1 MNKINK
7 LFAGFAAVAMLA
19 ACSNDEPTPAPNPG
33 DENGEKAYMSI
44 RIQAA
49 TGMSRST
56 TDGNFE
62 DGNEDEHA
70 VKNVRFFF
78 FDAQGAA
85 MDLQAYLVGTSD
97 NITVTPNNPAGTGN
111 NVEAV
116 FGENILVLEKLTSN
130 NYPNYMITVLNRPGF
145 ECGTTLSNTLERLST
160 YKEGDYYVMSTAS
173 YAGENA
179 HHDNTYYHATKLQPT
194 DFKPTAEA
202 ATTDGSTV
210 SVYVERLAAKVQV
223 GMAET
228 MNSTVKDLG
237 NGRKIYKL
245 DQTVANGGDNTELDP
260 TDKPG
265 ELGTDLWIEV
275 LGWDLNTT
283 VNDSYMCK
291 NIDTEW
297 TFDWG
302 ANGEWNAS
310 GLFRSYW
317 SKSTIYDMTLTQA
330 TAANKLSYVHTMT
343 WKEAAA
349 SKTLKD
355 LGNNVFAYC
364 NENTNKPERIF
375 ETEPND
381 NARALIDSRIVT
393 NVVLYAQICDENGEK
408 LDDLVMANGVLFR
421 SNSYLQYVINRAYAM
436 TTALNIWEKT
446 SDTTTSTPDGDLNKK
461 EYQQIGTG
469 YFELVYPTS
478 GYDGVGDV
486 DVKVKDNA
494 FDGKD
499 LYTKNAAGGYD
510 LLEGDAR
517 ATAIAAL
524 ENAIATVQP
533 QGENHAVMYENGKS
547 VYYIPVQHLGAIEG
561 KTTVDECYYGV
572 VRNHWYKLTIS
583 KFTKV
588 GHGIWDPEEGRDETL
603 KPDKPENPL
612 YYLGADINI
621 LAWKV
626 VNQNVE
632 L

>member
-85 MDLQAYLVGTSD
+85 MDLQAYLVGNTD
-97 NITVTPNNPAGTGN
+97 GDITVNPNDPAN
-111 NVEAV
+111 DNVEAV
-116 FGENILVLEKLTSN
+116 FGKNILVLEKLTSN
-130 NYPNYMITVLNRPGF
+130 NYPNYMVTVLNRPGF
-145 ECGTTLSNTLERLST
+145 ECGTTLTNTLERLST
-160 YKEGDYYVMSTAS
+160 FKDDGYFVMSTAS
-173 YAGENA
+173 YAGENP
-179 HHDNTYYHATKLQPT
+179 HHDNTYYHATKLQPS

-202 ATTDGSTV
+202 AVADEQTV
-210 SVYVERLAAKVQV
+210 SIYVERLAAKVQV
-223 GMAET
+223 GMAESMT
-228 MNSTVKDLG
+228 SETKTLADGTV
-237 NGRKIYKL
+237 IYKL
-245 DQTVANGGDNTELDP
+245 DQTVANGTTDNEEQGSNQLGTEL
-260 TDKPG
+260 
-265 ELGTDLWIEV
+265 WIKV

-330 TAANKLSYVHTMT
+330 TAANKLSYVQTMT

-364 NENTNKPERIF
+364 NENTNKPGNIF

-436 TTALNIWEKT
+436 NAETLNIWEKT

>member
-85 MDLQAYLVGTSD
+85 MDLQAYLVGNTD
-97 NITVTPNNPAGTGN
+97 GDITVNPNDPAN
-111 NVEAV
+111 DNVEAV
-116 FGENILVLEKLTSN
+116 FGKNILVLEKLTSN
-130 NYPNYMITVLNRPGF
+130 NYPNYMVTVLNRPGF
-145 ECGTTLSNTLERLST
+145 ECGTTLTNTLERLST
-160 YKEGDYYVMSTAS
+160 FKDDGYFVMSTAS
-173 YAGENA
+173 YAGKNA
-179 HHDNTYYHATKLQPT
+179 HHDNTYYHATKLQPS

-202 ATTDGSTV
+202 AVADEQTV

-223 GMAET
+223 GMAESMT
-228 MNSTVKDLG
+228 SETKTLADGTV
-237 NGRKIYKL
+237 IYKL
-245 DQTVANGGDNTELDP
+245 DQTVANGTTDNEEQGSNQLGTEL
-260 TDKPG
+260 
-265 ELGTDLWIEV
+265 WIKV

-302 ANGEWNAS
+302 ANGSWNAS
-310 GLFRSYW
+310 ELFRSYW
-317 SKSTIYDMTLTQA
+317 SKSTIYNMNLAQA
-330 TAANKLSYVHTMT
+330 TAANKLSYVQTMT

-364 NENTNKPERIF
+364 NENTNKPGNIF

-486 DVKVKDNA
+486 DVKVKANA

-499 LYTKNAAGGYD
+499 LYAKNAAGGYD

-517 ATAIAAL
+517 AAAIAAL
-524 ENAIATVQP
+524 ETAIATVQP
-533 QGENHAVMYENGKS
+533 QGDNHAVMYENGKS
-547 VYYIPVQHLGAIEG
+547 VYYIPVQHLGALEG

>member
-1 MNKINK
+1 MNKLNK

-19 ACSNDEPTPAPNPG
+19 ACSNDEPTPAPETPDFDG
-33 DENGEKAYMSI
+33 QKAYMSI

-85 MDLQAYLVGTSD
+85 MDLQAYLVGTTGD
-97 NITVTPNNPAGTGN
+97 VTVNPKDPAN
-111 NVEAV
+111 DNVEAV
-116 FGENILVLEKLTSN
+116 FGNNILVLEKLTSN
-130 NYPNYMITVLNRPGF
+130 NYPNYMVTVLNRPGF
-145 ECGTTLSNTLERLST
+145 ECGTTLTNTLERLST
-160 YKEGDYYVMSTAS
+160 YKEGDYFVMSTAS
-173 YAGENA
+173 YAGVNA
-179 HHDNTYYHATKLQPT
+179 NHDNTYYHATKLQPS

-202 ATTDGSTV
+202 ATTAGSTV

-228 MNSTVKDLG
+228 MTSEIKTLANGTV
-237 NGRKIYKL
+237 IYKL
-245 DQTVANGGDNTELDP
+245 DQTVANGTTDNEEQ
-260 TDKPG
+260 G
-265 ELGTDLWIEV
+265 SNQLGIELWIKV

-283 VNDSYMCK
+283 VKDSYMCK
-291 NIDTEW
+291 NIETDW

-302 ANGEWNAS
+302 ANGSWNAS
-310 GLFRSYW
+310 ELFRSYW
-317 SKSTIYDMTLTQA
+317 SKSTIYNMNLAQA
-330 TAANKLSYVHTMT
+330 TAADKLSYVQTMT
-343 WKEAAA
+343 WKEAEE

-364 NENTNKPERIF
+364 NENTNKPGNIF

-436 TTALNIWEKT
+436 NAETLNIWEKT

-469 YFELVYPTS
+469 YFELVYPTT

-486 DVKVKDNA
+486 DVKVKANA

-499 LYTKNAAGGYD
+499 LYAKNAAGGYD

-517 ATAIAAL
+517 TAAIAAL
-524 ENAIATVQP
+524 ETAIATVQP

-547 VYYIPVQHLGAIEG
+547 VYYIPVQHLGALEG

>member
-85 MDLQAYLVGTSD
+85 MDLQAYLVGNTD
-97 NITVTPNNPAGTGN
+97 GDITVNPNDPAN
-111 NVEAV
+111 DNVEAV
-116 FGENILVLEKLTSN
+116 FGKNILVLEKLTSN
-130 NYPNYMITVLNRPGF
+130 NYPNYMVTVLNRPGF
-145 ECGTTLSNTLERLST
+145 ECGTTLTNTLERLST
-160 YKEGDYYVMSTAS
+160 FKDDGYFVMSTAS

-179 HHDNTYYHATKLQPT
+179 HHDNTYYHATKLQPS

-202 ATTDGSTV
+202 AVADEQTV

-223 GMAET
+223 GMAESMT
-228 MNSTVKDLG
+228 SETKTLADGTV
-237 NGRKIYKL
+237 IYKL
-245 DQTVANGGDNTELDP
+245 DQTVANGTTDNEEQGSNQLGTEL
-260 TDKPG
+260 
-265 ELGTDLWIEV
+265 WIKV

-291 NIDTEW
+291 NIKTDW

-302 ANGEWNAS
+302 ANGSWNAS
-310 GLFRSYW
+310 ELFRSYW
-317 SKSTIYDMTLTQA
+317 SKSTIYNMNLAQA
-330 TAANKLSYVHTMT
+330 TAANKLSYVQTMT

-355 LGNNVFAYC
+355 LRNNVFAYC
-364 NENTNKPERIF
+364 NENTNEPGNIF

-393 NVVLYAQICDENGEK
+393 NVVLYAQICDDKGEK

-436 TTALNIWEKT
+436 NAETLNIWEKT
-446 SDTTTSTPDGDLNKK
+446 SDTTTPTPDGDLNKK

-486 DVKVKDNA
+486 DVKVKANA

-499 LYTKNAAGGYD
+499 LYAKNAAGGYD

-517 ATAIAAL
+517 AAAIAAL
-524 ENAIATVQP
+524 ETAIATVQP

-547 VYYIPVQHLGAIEG
+547 VYYIPVQHLGALEG

>member
-1 MNKINK
+1 MNKLNK

-19 ACSNDEPTPAPNPG
+19 ACSNDEPTVPETPDFDG
-33 DENGEKAYMSI
+33 QKAYMSI

-85 MDLQAYLVGTSD
+85 MDLQAYLVGTTGD
-97 NITVTPNNPAGTGN
+97 VTVNPKDPVN
-111 NVEAV
+111 DNVEAV
-116 FGENILVLEKLTSN
+116 FGNNILVLEKLTSN
-130 NYPNYMITVLNRPGF
+130 NYPNYMVTVLNRPGF
-145 ECGTTLSNTLERLST
+145 ECGTTLTNTLERLST
-160 YKEGDYYVMSTAS
+160 YKEGDYFVMSTAS

-202 ATTDGSTV
+202 ATTAGSTV

-223 GMAET
+223 GISET
-228 MNSTVKDLG
+228 VTSETKTLADGTV
-237 NGRKIYKL
+237 IYKL
-245 DQTVANGGDNTELDP
+245 DQTVANGTTDNEEQ
-260 TDKPG
+260 G
-265 ELGTDLWIEV
+265 SNQLGTALWIKV

-291 NIDTEW
+291 NIETDW

-302 ANGEWNAS
+302 ANGAWNAS
-310 GLFRSYW
+310 DLFRSYW
-317 SKSTIYDMTLTQA
+317 SKSTIYNMNLAQA
-330 TAANKLSYVHTMT
+330 TAANKLSYVQTMT
-343 WKEAAA
+343 WKEAEA

-364 NENTNKPERIF
+364 NENTNKPGNIF

-393 NVVLYAQICDENGEK
+393 NVVLYAQICDGNGAK

-436 TTALNIWEKT
+436 TTALNIWEKIDVPT
-446 SDTTTSTPDGDLNKK
+446 DDEDVTLNKK
-461 EYQQIGTG
+461 EYKQIGTE
-469 YFELVYPTS
+469 YFELVFPENTED
-478 GYDGVGDV
+478 YDGVGDV
-486 DVKVKDNA
+486 DVKVKSDA
-494 FDGKD
+494 FNGKD
-499 LYTKNAAGGYD
+499 LYAKNDAGVYE

-517 ATAIAAL
+517 TAAITAL
-524 ENAIATVQP
+524 ETAIATVQP
-533 QGENHAVMYENGKS
+533 KGENHAVMYENGKS
-547 VYYIPVQHLGAIEG
+547 VYYIPVQHLGALEG

-588 GHGIWDPEEGRDETL
+588 GHGIWDPEEGRVETL

>member
-1 MNKINK
+1 MNKLNK

-19 ACSNDEPTPAPNPG
+19 ACSNDEPTPAPETPDSDG
-33 DENGEKAYMSI
+33 QKAYMSI

-62 DGNEDEHA
+62 DGNKDEHA

-85 MDLQAYLVGTSD
+85 MDLQAYLVGTD
-97 NITVTPNNPAGTGN
+97 GNVTVKPNDPAN
-111 NVEAV
+111 DNVEAV
-116 FGENILVLEKLTSN
+116 FGNNILVLEKLTSN

-145 ECGTTLSNTLERLST
+145 ECGTTLTNTLERLST
-160 YKEGDYYVMSTAS
+160 FKDDGYYVMSTAS

-202 ATTDGSTV
+202 AIADKQTV

-223 GMAET
+223 GMAESMT
-228 MNSTVKDLG
+228 SETKTLDDGTV
-237 NGRKIYKL
+237 IYKL
-245 DQTVANGGDNTELDP
+245 DQTVANGTTDNEEQ
-260 TDKPG
+260 G
-265 ELGTDLWIEV
+265 SNQLGTALWIKV

-297 TFDWG
+297 TFDWD
-302 ANGEWNAS
+302 ANGSWNAS
-310 GLFRSYW
+310 NLFRSYW

-330 TAANKLSYVHTMT
+330 TAANKLSYVRTMT
-343 WKEAAA
+343 WKDAAT

-364 NENTNKPERIF
+364 NENTNVPGKIF

-393 NVVLYAQICDENGEK
+393 NVVLYAQICDDKGEK

-446 SDTTTSTPDGDLNKK
+446 SDVTTKPNPDEILNKK
-461 EYQQIGTG
+461 EYQQIGTE
-469 YFELVYPTS
+469 YFELVFPEKTED
-478 GYDGVGDV
+478 YDGVGDV
-486 DVKVKDNA
+486 DVKVKANA
-494 FDGKD
+494 FDGKE
-499 LYTKNAAGGYD
+499 LYKKNEDGSYSLLTDADRAA
-510 LLEGDAR
+510 
-517 ATAIAAL
+517 AITAL
-524 ENAIATVQP
+524 ETAIATVQP

-547 VYYIPVQHLGAIEG
+547 VYYIPVQHLGALEG

>member
-85 MDLQAYLVGTSD
+85 MDLQAYLVGNTD
-97 NITVTPNNPAGTGN
+97 GDITVNPNDPAN
-111 NVEAV
+111 DNVEAV
-116 FGENILVLEKLTSN
+116 FGKNILVLEKLTSN
-130 NYPNYMITVLNRPGF
+130 NYPNYMVTVLNRPGF
-145 ECGTTLSNTLERLST
+145 ECGTTLTNTLERLST

-173 YAGENA
+173 YAGENP
-179 HHDNTYYHATKLQPT
+179 HHDNTYYHATKLQPS

-202 ATTDGSTV
+202 AIANKQTV

-223 GMAET
+223 GMAESMT
-228 MNSTVKDLG
+228 SETKTLADGTV
-237 NGRKIYKL
+237 IYKL
-245 DQTVANGGDNTELDP
+245 DQTVANGTTDNEEQGSNQLGTEL
-260 TDKPG
+260 
-265 ELGTDLWIEV
+265 WIKV

-291 NIDTEW
+291 NIETDW

-302 ANGEWNAS
+302 ANGSWNAS
-310 GLFRSYW
+310 ELFRSYW
-317 SKSTIYDMTLTQA
+317 SKSTIYNMNLAQA
-330 TAANKLSYVHTMT
+330 TAANKLSYVQTMT

-355 LGNNVFAYC
+355 LRNNVFAYC
-364 NENTNKPERIF
+364 NENTNKPGNIF

-446 SDTTTSTPDGDLNKK
+446 SDTTTPTPDGDLNKK

-486 DVKVKDNA
+486 DVKVKANA

-499 LYTKNAAGGYD
+499 LYAKNAAGGYD

-517 ATAIAAL
+517 AAAIAAL
-524 ENAIATVQP
+524 KTAIATVQP
-533 QGENHAVMYENGKS
+533 QGDNHAVMYENGKS
-547 VYYIPVQHLGAIEG
+547 VYYIPVQHLGALEG